1 MAASGSSTTGRGRRI
16 FVTFHQIRAIH
27 ELRSHRSHHDDDDVA
42 AARQKFRRRKCEF
55 APVSEETLRNSSISD
70 PSQIHV
76 SQNHYYVLMR
86 ELREN
91 GYSAEANV
99 TPNRAG
105 DEKSRDADDD
115 VDDINNDNNLSD
127 SSDAASAGSVLT
139 ADNSTSSSSSSS
151 SNSDGSAADD
161 DDDAGDDHTE
171 NPMMFLQRPSST
183 GANPISN
190 SSTIRRYIYIYIIYS
205 TVA

>member
-1 MAASGSSTTGRGRRI
+1 MRGRRI

-27 ELRSHRSHHDDDDVA
+27 ELRSNRSHHDENDVA

-86 ELREN
+86 ELRNN

-99 TPNRAG
+99 TPNRC
-105 DEKSRDADDD
+105 DEISHDADDDDDD
-115 VDDINNDNNLSD
+115 VDDNDNNLSD
-127 SSDAASAGSVLT
+127 SSGSSSAAASAGSVLT
-139 ADNSTSSSSSSS
+139 DDSTSSSSS
-151 SNSDGSAADD
+151 SNSDDD
-161 DDDAGDDHTE
+161 DDHSSSE
-171 NPMMFLQRPSST
+171 NPMMFLQRPST
-183 GANPISN
+183 GANPSSN
-190 SSTIRRYIYIYIIYS
+190 SSTIRRYIYIIYS
-205 TVA
+205 TVYSMI